1 MSVCVV
7 CGMWLYVRIGEPA
20 SAHGTV
26 DSGKCSG
33 WLEPTVSKD
42 TYAFTYGGVVND
54 PVARECEGCNAE
66 PNEPCREGC
75 LSLAI

>member
-1 MSVCVV
+1 MGMVSDVSVCVV

-26 DSGKCSG
+26 DNGRCSG
-33 WLEPTVSKD
+33 WLEPTVS
-42 TYAFTYGGVVND
+42 VVND
-54 PVARECEGCNAE
+54 PIARECEGCNAE
-66 PNEPCREGC
+66 PNEQCREGC